1 MRPAKVFGEPASESI
16 SSLSEDVTGS
26 SSSIPLQAV
35 REIIILPDFD
45 RKAASIGQKE
55 IEAVVASDKDLEQ
68 LMYYVTT
75 IAQMSPG
82 NPFQSFQH
90 ASHASHVV
98 MAVTKFMIR
107 INQAEELDLVDAI
120 NNQDRLYNEKKE
132 VCIST
137 S

>member
-26 SSSIPLQAV
+26 SSSIPLQAE

-45 RKAASIGQKE
+45 CKAASIGQKE

-75 IAQMSPG
+75 IAQMS
-82 NPFQSFQH
+82 QATRSK
-90 ASHASHVV
+90 AS
-98 MAVTKFMIR
+98 
-107 INQAEELDLVDAI
+107 
-120 NNQDRLYNEKKE
+120 
-132 VCIST
+132 ST
-137 S
+137 HRTHRTW